1 MKQIKITNATKR
13 GFIPINEGGVLDLS
27 FPDSKT
33 RRGRVIDDGN
43 TSPTLDT
50 GCEVGV
56 VIVDDRYPGS
66 RASRFYE
73 KYAPTIK
80 GGGRNVEG
88 DSNGKSLLDSRQD

>member
-1 MKQIKITNATKR
+1 MR
-13 GFIPINEGGVLDLS
+13 GGVLDLS

-66 RASRFYE
+66 RPPRFYE
-73 KYAPTIK
+73 EYAPTIK
-80 GGGRNVEG
+80 GGGRIIEG
-88 DSNGKSLLDSRQD
+88 NADD